1 MKDDMKIE
9 MEAGKNIQL
18 DHIKEIM
25 KENIPELL
33 AENQRLKAQLDREIH
48 INRKMKSCLSAF
60 ARRDNWKAIDGCAD
74 WLFLLDPLM
83 AEETL
88 KEIDNKE

>member
-9 MEAGKNIQL
+9 MEAGRNIQL

-25 KENIPELL
+25 KENIPDLL

-48 INRKMKSCLSAF
+48 INRKMKNTLEVYANIG
-60 ARRDNWKAIDGCAD
+60 NWASYGYELAQQALEQI
-74 WLFLLDPLM
+74 
-83 AEETL
+83 EEM
-88 KEIDNKE
+88 E

>member
-9 MEAGKNIQL
+9 MEAGRNIQL

-48 INRKMKSCLSAF
+48 INRKMKKVLEIEADDKNNIL
-60 ARRDNWKAIDGCAD
+60 ARD
-74 WLFLLDPLM
+74 
-83 AEETL
+83 TL
-88 KEIDNKE
+88 KEIEEME